1 MSTLKTIYLQHL
13 NGANTNATLDANG
26 NMTVT
31 GTVCGASSN
40 MFRNRII
47 NGDMR
52 IDQRN
57 SGASVTASGAYTVD
71 RWYAAST
78 AASKYTVQR
87 NAGSVTPPV
96 GFTNYLGITSSSSY
110 TAGASETFNI
120 NQGIEGYNTADLAWG
135 TASAKSVTLSFQVY
149 SSLTGTF
156 SGCVGNGSVNRSYPF
171 TYTISSANTWTS
183 INIIIPGDTTGTWAT
198 DNSQSIGLYFDLGSG
213 STFRGTAGSWS
224 GSNYK
229 GATGSV
235 SVVGTSGATF
245 YITGVQ
251 LEVGT
256 VATPFERR
264 LYGHE
269 LALCQRYYWRD
280 NFPSAGYTWGTG
292 SAWGAGSGYVYKKLP
307 TTMRS
312 APVLSYGTLSYLAV
326 NYAGNLYAVTGLT
339 YYQNWTGDGG
349 CLNVSVASGLS
360 TNGVVIYMTQTGA
373 TYLGFDSEL

>member
-13 NGANTNATLDANG
+13 NGSGTNATLDANG

-198 DNSQSIGLYFDLGSG
+198 DNSQSIGL
-213 STFRGTAGSWS
+213 
-224 GSNYK
+224 
-229 GATGSV
+229 
-235 SVVGTSGATF
+235 
-245 YITGVQ
+245 
-251 LEVGT
+251 
-256 VATPFERR
+256 
-264 LYGHE
+264 
-269 LALCQRYYWRD
+269 
-280 NFPSAGYTWGTG
+280 
-292 SAWGAGSGYVYKKLP
+292 
-307 TTMRS
+307 
-312 APVLSYGTLSYLAV
+312 
-326 NYAGNLYAVTGLT
+326 
-339 YYQNWTGDGG
+339 
-349 CLNVSVASGLS
+349 
-360 TNGVVIYMTQTGA
+360 
-373 TYLGFDSEL
+373 